1 MNLHKDLSNFKDL
14 ITLTANDLG
23 IMEFYIEKDYWVTY
37 ILKRLSN
44 SEFKDKIVFKGGTS
58 LSKAYNLI
66 DRFSEDID
74 LQLKSLELNDNQ
86 KKNILK
92 NIEKEITVGMFYLK
106 NHIREVKRGNIRK
119 TIYEYPIKTSE
130 KDIGQISNVI
140 VLEINSMSIPEP
152 SEKVEIES
160 YISKYLKKINRE
172 EFIKKFELES
182 FMVESLS
189 IERTFVEKIF
199 AVLDYTFEKNPEI
212 ELGNK
217 IRHIYDIYKLNQE
230 ERIKKFLNSDDFF
243 SMASKVVV
251 QNDFFGKRKNLIY
264 SNSFLYTNFE
274 RIDKIKEIY
283 EKKFRNMV
291 FGELPK
297 FNEIKKSLKNI
308 LERLFLWE
316 KDYRNL

>member
-92 NIEKEITVGMFYLK
+92 NIEKEITVGMIYLK

-130 KDIGQISNVI
+130 KDKGQISNVI
-140 VLEINSMSIPEP
+140 VLEINSMSTPEP
-152 SEKVEIES
+152 SEKIEIES
-160 YISKYLKKINRE
+160 YISKYLRKINKE
-172 EFIKKFELES
+172 EFIKKYELEP
-182 FMVESLS
+182 FIIETLS
-189 IERTFVEKIF
+189 IKRTFVEKIF
-199 AVLDYTFEKNPEI
+199 AILDYTFEESPEI

-217 IRHIYDIYKLNQE
+217 IRHLYDVYKLNQKE
-230 ERIKKFLNSDDFF
+230 DIREFLNSEDFF

-251 QNDFFGKRKNLIY
+251 QNDFFRKRKDTIY
-264 SNSFLYTNFE
+264 SNSFLYNDFE
-274 RIDKIKEIY
+274 RINKIKEIY

-291 FGELPK
+291 FGELPD
-297 FNEIKKSLKNI
+297 FDEMKNSFKDI
-308 LERLFLWE
+308 LEKIFFWE
-316 KDYRNL
+316 KDYRKF

>member
-182 FMVESLS
+182 FMVERLS

-291 FGELPK
+291 FGGLPK